1 MKCYSYDNAD
11 KRRRDRRKALREA
24 YNREHDIP
32 GVAEQ
37 SVRPVL
43 TLNRNKPVDRVQ
55 KAVNPIS
62 FDYRAQITSKA
73 DELYAIAMK
82 GRVVVEGP
90 TCLPEVAKYAA
101 GHRKVRK
108 EATHIVK

>member
-11 KRRRDRRKALREA
+11 KRRRDRRKELREA
-24 YNREHDIP
+24 YNREHGIP
-32 GVAEQ
+32 EVSEQ
-37 SVRPVL
+37 PVRPTL
-43 TLNRNKPVDRVQ
+43 TLQCNKPVDRVK

-62 FDYRAQITSKA
+62 FDYRSQIASKA

-90 TCLPEVAKYAA
+90 TCLPEVAVYAA
-101 GHRKVRK
+101 GYRKSENITAR
-108 EATHIVK
+108 